1 MVGVLCDLCVLFFF
15 SSRRRHT
22 ICALV
27 TGVQTCALPIYYTGC
42 ECPVVRK
49 EKLSGVSC
57 GCSCH
62 DTDIAGR
69 AQTRPVFFM
78 AFGRGSGARVAAE
91 AAGLHAGEIVGPQL
105 VLVVRSEE
113 HTSELQSLMR
123 ISYAVFCLQ
132 KKKHK
137 VHREQRDH
145 THQST

>member
-105 VLVVRSEE
+105 VLVVAAVIEPFP
-113 HTSELQSLMR
+113 R
-123 ISYAVFCLQ
+123 IQPGIVQ
-132 KKKHK
+132 VVEGDRK
-137 VHREQRDH
+137 
-145 THQST
+145 STRLNSSH